1 MKLKKKLK
9 KKLLIT
15 SVALCLSAFFG
26 APNFEAHAQE
36 DTVTDVDT
44 TVTYVNGATDTVD
57 SVVYAEGLEA
67 INMSGSVESYEISID
82 NEPVLLVETVNVQS
96 NGDRDIKG
104 LNGYYAVTFDIP
116 GTTKECYLTGLT
128 AAAVDDI
135 CDRIIANNGDNVSF
149 SSLDIIDAEKKY
161 DLSGGDNLLCWA
173 ASASNML
180 HYSGWGAAAGFSSED
195 EIFDLFAEHF
205 VDDGFFTIY
214 GISWF
219 MTGTTLNEVD
229 NRQKLK
235 DYKNSGAFLKEY
247 DFGQNCEY
255 IYAKNNWENVWHDVV
270 YCLKSG
276 CAVGLGVLHFEEDK
290 SISDGHALTL
300 CGVIIDKSLSED
312 EKGYYDSI
320 IVTDSDNSRPATWI
334 DERALMDNSFT
345 LCKLSPFEDIELD
358 FDTFSINE
366 GVIDEFTILKPYSE
380 AVKKETDEKATLDR
394 YNTSDLA
401 ITDIIPC
408 NNNYCSGDKTDK
420 VLAGDIYLFPVINN
434 FGDVKFEGSVPYD
447 VSLYDAAGN
456 LLQEWHEDSEHELE
470 TEYHDVNYGFKYDN
484 IRPGTYKVKAVVNG
498 AKDITEA
505 LYINNE
511 FEKEFT
517 VVENYEDVAAMG
529 ITAEID
535 PVNPDDLSAVRLE
548 YNGIIGSELIENCK
562 DFKLEA
568 SYLDFDGYWSDYD
581 DKSFVYPEDMEPGT
595 LPETFFINADRR
607 SKVCFR
613 LTVRYNNKIKVCFET
628 PEYDVKSYAFNVVF
642 ADGYPN
648 DAIEIS
654 PDAKSVDENLSFHMI
669 NPSKED
675 MVITYRI
682 VAVPELEGD
691 EIELK
696 GPQTVALKS
705 GEQSDEI
712 YFNSWDTME
721 DFPCSVS
728 IVLKVEYSVAGE
740 KYTDENKIMA
750 FLIKEKASPVVTTAE
765 DIVDAFDGL
774 TSIREAL
781 EYAKTNPGS
790 KITFADGVDEITLQE
805 PLKVDGRITIDGTH
819 INADGKE
826 SFVSLSGGNKTQ
838 CFVIDKTGELNINNM
853 SLVYGNS
860 DTNGGAILVNGG
872 TLIMNKCLF
881 ALCKTKYR
889 GGAVYADGAKVMIKN
904 TSFFNCQAAS
914 GGAICTNNK
923 ADVELLNCSFQ
934 KNSSGY
940 GVIYNNSS
948 RINVINS
955 TVVALGDQR
964 ISYYNFVIMG
974 GTNTNVI
981 NSIIVDD
988 WLSCVCG
995 PINVIASLVTGEG
1008 TGTAMFD
1015 SLCRRVECISD
1026 ISIPDYYYGVETFS
1040 SDDSPVLLPLMN
1052 NTANEGY
1059 LLSVSGGEIIVSGNG
1074 ADYVRTGIKTSFTN
1088 EDFETDIAGYKRIP
1102 CFGCYTLTRIYLDEL
1117 EVTGI
1122 EPQIYTGKAI
1132 EPAIVIKDGD
1142 YTLKPGTD
1150 YEVSYENNVKAGTA
1164 TVTITGMGLYTGSV
1178 TLSFNIVNASV
1189 SYRAYVQKKNWMK
1202 WVKDGVLA
1210 GTTDNLRMETI
1221 QLKLNGAKS
1230 VQGGIK
1236 YRAYVQKLGW
1246 TFWADTAIADSYAG
1260 TKGKSLRIEAVQI
1273 KPYGEL
1279 ANMYDVY
1286 YKVYTDKYKWL
1297 DWTKNGKSAGTSGLA
1312 YKLRGFEVK
1321 LVEKGAAAP
1330 GKTTKP
1336 YATNKNP

>member
-1 MKLKKKLK
+1 MKLKKKL
-9 KKLLIT
+9 LVSAI
-15 SVALCLSAFFG
+15 ALCLSAFFAG
-26 APNFEAHAQE
+26 PAFDAHAQE
-36 DTVTDVDT
+36 DTGKDVET
-44 TVTYVNGATDTVD
+44 TVTYVNGETNTVD

-67 INMSGSVESYEISID
+67 INASNSVESYEISID
-82 NEPVLLVETVNVQS
+82 SEPVLLVETVNVLS
-96 NGDRDIKG
+96 SVDRDVKG
-104 LNGYYAVTFDIP
+104 MNGYYAVTFDIP

-135 CDRIIANNGDNVSF
+135 CDRIIAFNGDNASF

-161 DLSGGDNLLCWA
+161 DLSGGDDLLCWA
-173 ASASNML
+173 AAASNML

-205 VDDGFFTIY
+205 LDDGFYSFN

-219 MTGTTLNEVD
+219 MAGTTLNEAK
-229 NRQKLK
+229 NRKLLK

-247 DFGQNCEY
+247 DIGQNCEY
-255 IYAKNNWENVWHDVV
+255 IFAKNKWENVWHDVV
-270 YCLKSG
+270 DGLKSG
-276 CAVGLGVLHFEEDK
+276 FAVGLGISYFEEDK
-290 SISDGHALTL
+290 SISGGHALTL
-300 CGVIIDKSLSED
+300 WGVIIDKSFSDD
-312 EKGYYDSI
+312 EKGYYDSV

-334 DERALMDNSFT
+334 DERALMENSFV
-345 LCKLSPFEDIELD
+345 LYKLSPYEDAELD
-358 FDTFSINE
+358 YDTFEFAE

-380 AVKKETDEKATLDR
+380 AVKKETDEKATLYR

-420 VLAGDIYLFPVINN
+420 VLAGDIYLFPKIKNY
-434 FGDVKFEGSVPYD
+434 GDVKFEGSVPYD
-447 VSLYDAAGN
+447 VMLYDAAGN
-456 LLQEWHEDSEHELE
+456 LIQEWHEDSEHELE
-470 TEYHDVNYGFKYDN
+470 TNYYDVNYGYKYDN
-484 IRPGTYKVKAVVNG
+484 IRPGNYRVKAVVNG
-498 AKDITEA
+498 SKDITEA

-517 VVENYEDVAAMG
+517 VLENDEDLSAMG
-529 ITAEID
+529 ITAQID
-535 PVNPDDLSAVRLE
+535 PINPDKLGAVRLE
-548 YNGIIGSELIENCK
+548 YNGISGSKLIEKCK

-568 SYLDFDGYWSDYD
+568 CFLMYDGFWSDYD
-581 DKSFVYPEDMEPGT
+581 DKCIVFPEDMEPGT
-595 LPETFFINADRR
+595 LPETFFIKDDGFLA
-607 SKVCFR
+607 VCFR
-613 LTVRYNNKIKVCFET
+613 LTVRYDNRITVYFET
-628 PEYDVKSYAFNVVF
+628 PDYDLMFNDYTIIF
-642 ADGYPN
+642 PDDYPQE
-648 DAIEIS
+648 AIEIS
-654 PDAKSVDENLSFHMI
+654 ADTKKVDESLHFHMV
-669 NPSKED
+669 NPSEED
-675 MVITYRI
+675 MEITYRI
-682 VAVPELEGD
+682 VAVPVRDGD

-712 YFNSWDTME
+712 YFNSWDTTE
-721 DFPCSVS
+721 DFPCSVD
-728 IVLKVEYSVAGE
+728 IVFKAEYTVAGK
-740 KYTDENKIMA
+740 KYTDELDFIE
-750 FLIKEKASPVVTTAE
+750 FLLKENSSPVVTTTE
-765 DIVDAFDGL
+765 DEVDAFDGL

-781 EYAKTNPGS
+781 EYAKANPGS
-790 KITFADGVDEITLQE
+790 KITFADGIDEIKLNE
-805 PLKVDGRITIDGTH
+805 PLNIDGIISIDGTH
-819 INADGKE
+819 ITADGKE
-826 SFVSLSGGNKTQ
+826 SFVLLSCGSESQ
-838 CFVIDKTGELNINNM
+838 CFIVGKTGELNINNM
-853 SLVYGNS
+853 SLYNANS
-860 DTNGGAILVNGG
+860 NTNGGAILVNGG
-872 TLIMNKCLF
+872 TLVADKCQF
-881 ALCKTKYR
+881 SFCKTKYR
-889 GGAVYADGAKVMIKN
+889 GGAIYADGAKVLIRN
-904 TSFFNCQAAS
+904 TTFFNCKAAF
-914 GGAICTNNK
+914 GGAICTNNE
-923 ADVELLNCSFQ
+923 ADVELLNCSLQ
-934 KNSSGY
+934 MNSSGN
-940 GVIYNNSS
+940 GIIYNNSS
-948 RINVINS
+948 RLNLINS
-955 TVVALGDQR
+955 TVIASVDQG
-964 ISYYNFVIMG
+964 ISGYNFVIVG
-974 GTNTNVI
+974 GYNTNVI

-988 WLSCVCG
+988 RINCVRG
-995 PINVIASLVTGEG
+995 PVNVIASLVTGEG
-1008 TGTAMFD
+1008 TSTTMFD
-1015 SLCRRVECISD
+1015 SLSRRVAGIAD
-1026 ISIPDYYYGVETFS
+1026 ISVPDEYFGVETFS
-1040 SDDSPVLLPLMN
+1040 SDDSPVFLPLMN

-1074 ADYVRTGIKTSFTN
+1074 ADNVRTGIKTSFTSK
-1088 EDFETDIAGYKRIP
+1088 DFETDIAGYKRIP
-1102 CFGCYTLTRIYLDEL
+1102 CFGCYIVTRIYLDEL

-1142 YTLKPGTD
+1142 YILKPGTD

-1164 TVTITGMGLYTGSV
+1164 TATVTGNGLFTGSIKI
-1178 TLSFNIVNASV
+1178 SFNIVNASV

-1297 DWTKNGKSAGTSGLA
+1297 DWAKNGKSAGTSGLA